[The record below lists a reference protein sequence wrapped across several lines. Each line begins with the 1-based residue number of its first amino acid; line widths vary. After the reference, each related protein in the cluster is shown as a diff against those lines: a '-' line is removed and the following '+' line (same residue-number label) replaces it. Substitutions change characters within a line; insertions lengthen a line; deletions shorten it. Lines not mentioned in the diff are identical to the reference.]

1 MNWMWENVVIYVCTT
16 VLVISLYA
24 MSGSF
29 HSLWGL
35 LLLLYVTSPLRNIK
49 EKNT

>member
-35 LLLLYVTSPLRNIK
+35 LLLLFINISERKIK
-49 EKNT
+49 EKS